1 MPSKGSNR
9 SARRPITSAMNTD
22 AFACALWIGSLL
34 VAVDPVFSPLPGK
47 LDEFVTTY
55 LALVRPAARA

>member
-1 MPSKGSNR
+1 MLDQARVFVPA
-9 SARRPITSAMNTD
+9 ARRYPDPFLS
-22 AFACALWIGSLL
+22 ALWLSSLL
-34 VAVDPVFSPLPGK
+34 VAVDPAVNPLPAH

>member
-1 MPSKGSNR
+1 V
-9 SARRPITSAMNTD
+9 NTD
-22 AFACALWIGSLL
+22 TVVLRLWFGSLL
-34 VAVDPVFSPLPGK
+34 VAVDPAVNPLPSH